1 MLLVNSSIVF
11 YNKYLYLLIQNP
23 KKHFA
28 YKMQVARELAQEL
41 KKKDIYCIDADKK
54 MSLRLR
60 FYGISECKKYYLH
73 ENNLNSSTSSNVTI
87 SYNNKAVYKA
97 TVTKLN
103 IN

>member
-1 MLLVNSSIVF
+1 
-11 YNKYLYLLIQNP
+11 LIENP

-41 KKKDIYCIDADKK
+41 KNKNIYCISTDKR

-60 FYGISECKKYYLH
+60 FYGISECKKYYLL
-73 ENNLNSSTSSNVTI
+73 ENNLYSSTNSNVTI
-87 SYNNKAVYKA
+87 SYNNKTVYKA